1 MTTHQLAQRLL
12 KHPDCPIVG
21 EPFDDSDGKRSLMET
36 EVTIHLAMYFEGDVT
51 SVARSTNVSWE
62 KKILADG
69 EYYCQLEIG
78 N

>member
-21 EPFDDSDGKRSLMET
+21 EPIDDIDGKRLQAET
-36 EVTIHLAMYFEGDVT
+36 EIAIHLSMYFEGDTT
-51 SVARSTNVSWE
+51 SVVRSTNVNWE
-62 KKILADG
+62 KKLLADG